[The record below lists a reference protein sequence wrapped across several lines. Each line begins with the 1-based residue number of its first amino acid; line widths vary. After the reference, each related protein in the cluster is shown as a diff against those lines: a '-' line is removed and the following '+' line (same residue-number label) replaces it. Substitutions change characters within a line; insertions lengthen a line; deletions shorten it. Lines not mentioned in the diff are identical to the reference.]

1 MWPCESSQ
9 TPWVL
14 PYLSCGG
21 SWPQSWMASYWWP
34 ASPTMGGLLPDLSVV
49 PRAKGAAAAIPVVAR
64 KFRRVIVMCASARL
78 IVLAGEDILI
88 REGRKVTAEKSRG
101 QECPRHTDFTNSEFP
116 SAGRL
121 SLGPAVAALIHLE
134 YA

>member
-1 MWPCESSQ
+1 MCPCESSQ

-49 PRAKGAAAAIPVVAR
+49 ARTKGAAAAIPVVAR
-64 KFRRVIVMCASARL
+64 KFRRVIVMRASRRL

-88 REGRKVTAEKSRG
+88 REGCKVSAEKSRG
-101 QECPRHTDFTNSEFP
+101 KGGPLHTRVTYLEF
-116 SAGRL
+116 
-121 SLGPAVAALIHLE
+121 
-134 YA
+134 